1 MPIVEP
7 VVQIMTVPE
16 GLQALS
22 GILPEPERTIVTGPQ
37 ILPGAV
43 VIIAP
48 PLITIITVG
57 AIIAQATVTTGQDPV
72 AITTR
77 ATGAVVPGAVA
88 SLPVEVEVGVHPL
101 SAALLGVGAVPV
113 AVPEEGINLLQVRK
127 YSITI

>member
-1 MPIVEP
+1 MPIVER

-22 GILPEPERTIVTGPQ
+22 GILPEPERTIATGPQ

-48 PLITIITVG
+48 PLTTIITVG
-57 AIIAQATVTTGQDPV
+57 AIIAQAAVTTGQDPV

-77 ATGAVVPGAVA
+77 VTGAVVPGVVA
-88 SLPVEVEVGVHPL
+88 SLPVEVEVGVRPL
-101 SAALLGVGAVPV
+101 SAALPGVGVVPV
-113 AVPEEGINLLQVRK
+113 AVPEEGIKSTTGRSG
-127 YSITI
+127 SIA